1 MKQLKIVLIGGGT
14 GLSVLARGLRE
25 YPIDITAIVT
35 VADDGGSTG
44 KIRSEMDIPAPGDI
58 RNVIAALS
66 DAEPVIE
73 ELFQY
78 RFKENQ
84 IEGHSLGNLLLAA
97 LTNIKND
104 FGHAVKELSKILN
117 IKGKVIPST
126 NTNVMLNAVLE
137 DGEIVRGESQ
147 IPKKNKC
154 IDRVFFRT

>member
-1 MKQLKIVLIGGGT
+1 
-14 GLSVLARGLRE
+14 
-25 YPIDITAIVT
+25 
-35 VADDGGSTG
+35 
-44 KIRSEMDIPAPGDI
+44 MDIPAPGDI

-126 NTNVMLNAVLE
+126 NTNVMLKRS
-137 DGEIVRGESQ
+137 VRRRRNCTRRISNTKE
-147 IPKKNKC
+147 NKC
-154 IDRVFFRT
+154 IDRVF